1 MNNRTVSLVLATS
14 TGGVGTHVRSLAAGL
29 VEAGWNVTVCG
40 PAATEQLFDF
50 TAIGAQFRPV
60 ALTGAVGSLAN
71 TRALRR
77 ATRASE
83 LVHAHG
89 LRAGLVGVIAGRRPL
104 VVTWHNAV
112 IEQKVLARAFATAT
126 QRVVARGATVNLA
139 ASDDLAERARALGAR
154 DVRDGPIGIQRRT
167 PSRSVAE
174 VRDELGL
181 QDGQQVILSIGR
193 LHPQKNLDVLVAAA
207 SRWRDREVVV
217 GIAGDGPLRSMLAQQ
232 IAATDAPVHLL
243 GRRGDIA
250 DLLSAAD
257 LVVLP
262 SQWEARSL
270 AAQEALLAGR
280 PLVATAVG
288 GLPKLLGAGAELV
301 TAGDVDALDQAVR
314 QLLDDPQ
321 ERSALAARGRTQAAM
336 WPTDADTVA
345 QIQALYT
352 ELLGPG

>member
-1 MNNRTVSLVLATS
+1 VFRRNVSLVLGTS

-29 VEAGWNVTVCG
+29 VRAGWKVTVCG

-60 ALTGAVGSLAN
+60 GIGGAISGLAN
-71 TRALRR
+71 APTLNRAVRD
-77 ATRASE
+77 SD

-89 LRAGLVGVIAGRRPL
+89 LRAGMVGVLAGRRPL

-112 IEQKVLARAFATAT
+112 IEQQALPRALATAT

-139 ASDDLAERARALGAR
+139 ASDDLAERARALGGH
-154 DVRDGPIGIQRRT
+154 DVRDGPIGIHRPT

-174 VRDELGL
+174 VRGELGL
-181 QDGQQVILSIGR
+181 RDGQQFVLSVGR
-193 LHPQKNLDVLVAAA
+193 LHPQKNLDVLVAASA
-207 SRWRDREVVV
+207 RWRDRDVFV
-217 GIAGDGPLRSMLAQQ
+217 GIAGDGPLRSMLAEQI
-232 IAATDAPVHLL
+232 IAADAPVHLL
-243 GRRGDIA
+243 GRRSDIA

-270 AAQEALLAGR
+270 AAQETLLAGR

-288 GLPKLLGAGAELV
+288 GLPKLLGTGAEMV
-301 TAGDVDALDQAVR
+301 TAGDADGLDQAVR
-314 QLLDDPQ
+314 QLLDDP
-321 ERSALAARGRTQAAM
+321 EARSALATRGRAQAAM
-336 WPTDADTVA
+336 WPTEADTVA
-345 QIQALYT
+345 QIDALYT
-352 ELLGPG
+352 ELLGSS